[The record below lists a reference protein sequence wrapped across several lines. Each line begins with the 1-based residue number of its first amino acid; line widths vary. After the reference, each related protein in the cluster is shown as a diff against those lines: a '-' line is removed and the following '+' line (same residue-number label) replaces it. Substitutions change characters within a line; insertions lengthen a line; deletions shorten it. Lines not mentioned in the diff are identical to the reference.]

1 MKVTKKE
8 RIKRRK
14 EEIDVKEELSDFLK
28 LAYQHNKV
36 RDLEEAFEEFPVE
49 EEWHK
54 GKIENVL
61 EEDSEIYRKEYEVG
75 DIVFVQKYKYSD
87 GTMGTNHFFVIIDR
101 NNTAIPIENFGMIL
115 SSNLEKLKYKSN
127 KFVEKDA
134 KNHLRKD
141 SIVKTDEIYRI
152 LDSQI
157 LFKIGKIDY
166 DKIQEYKKCFKN
178 QLESSSN

>member
-61 EEDSEIYRKEYEVG
+61 EEDSEIYR
-75 DIVFVQKYKYSD
+75 
-87 GTMGTNHFFVIIDR
+87 T
-101 NNTAIPIENFGMIL
+101 
-115 SSNLEKLKYKSN
+115 
-127 KFVEKDA
+127 
-134 KNHLRKD
+134 
-141 SIVKTDEIYRI
+141 
-152 LDSQI
+152 
-157 LFKIGKIDY
+157 KI
-166 DKIQEYKKCFKN
+166 
-178 QLESSSN
+178 